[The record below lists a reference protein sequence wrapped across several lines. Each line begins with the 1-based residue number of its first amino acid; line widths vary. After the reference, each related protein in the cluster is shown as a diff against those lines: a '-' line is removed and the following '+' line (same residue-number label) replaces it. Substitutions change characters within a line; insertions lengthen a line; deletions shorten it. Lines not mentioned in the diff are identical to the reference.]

1 MKKSRIWILG
11 SVSVV
16 ILVGGFYLI
25 TNNKSEAPTYRLEK
39 VDRGDLSITISAT
52 GTLGADT
59 TVLVGSQVSGR
70 IAKLYADF
78 NSVVK
83 KGDLLAQI
91 DPTFLQAALD
101 QANAGVVRATAT
113 LNQAERDYRR
123 TKDLFEK
130 SLVSQA
136 DMDAVTTG
144 LESARAGSQQ
154 AKAVFDGADVNLRYA
169 TVTSPISGIVISRNV
184 DVGQTVAASLSAPTL
199 FEIANSLRKMQVQA
213 SVDEA
218 DIGNVMVGQE
228 VTFRVDAFPLDDFT
242 GTVRQIRLAPV
253 ISQNVVTYNV
263 IINATNPE
271 MKLMPGMTANVS
283 IVVAEREDVLRVP
296 LQATK
301 FTPPDADRSQM
312 TKGRGQRDSSKA
324 GGWQAREGMESGG
337 REMGGRRMIVW
348 VLENGKPAPRMV
360 KPGIQDSRFVEVQQS
375 KLNEGEEVIVGMNTA
390 EGSAPATRQ
399 NPFAPQMPGGRGR
412 RGGI

>member
-1 MKKSRIWILG
+1 MKKNGRIWMMAAG
-11 SVSVV
+11 AVV
-16 ILVGGFYLI
+16 VLAGGFYLI
-25 TNNKSEAPTYRLEK
+25 RNNKSEAPTFRLEK

-83 KGDLLAQI
+83 KGDLLAQL
-91 DPTFLQAALD
+91 DPTFLQATLD

-123 TKDLFEK
+123 TKDLFDK

-144 LESARAGSQQ
+144 LESARAGLQQ
-154 AKAVFDGADVNLRYA
+154 AKAVFDGAEVNLRYA

-199 FEIANSLRKMQVQA
+199 FEIANDLRKMQVKA

-218 DIGNVMVGQE
+218 DIGNVKVGQE
-228 VTFRVDAFPLDDFT
+228 VTFRVDAYPQDEFE

-253 ISQNVVTYNV
+253 LTQNVVTYNV
-263 IINATNPE
+263 IINAANHDK
-271 MKLMPGMTANVS
+271 KLMPGMTATVS
-283 IVVAEREDVLRVP
+283 IIVAETEGVLRVP

-301 FTPPDADRSQM
+301 FTPPDADRTQM
-312 TKGRGQRDSSKA
+312 GRGQRDSLRA
-324 GGWQAREGMESGG
+324 GGGQTREGMEGG
-337 REMGGRRMIVW
+337 SREMGGRRMIVW
-348 VLENGKPAPRMV
+348 VLENGKPAARML
-360 KPGIQDSRFVEVQQS
+360 KPGVQDSRFVEVLQS
-375 KLNEGEEVIVGMNTA
+375 KLNEGDEVIVGMNTTETA
-390 EGSAPATRQ
+390 GPATRQ